1 MGTGAWEKL
10 TLVRD
15 PTFRVS
21 TDTQPDS
28 GTGDSAVSIRVVVLR
43 ERTSGA
49 QEQAAM
55 SRDRQQCAEGSVG
68 ALTVPTSF
76 VHC

>member
-28 GTGDSAVSIRVVVLR
+28 GPGDSAVSGGSAQGKNQWCL
-43 ERTSGA
+43 GA
-49 QEQAAM
+49 GSHVQGQAAV
-55 SRDRQQCAEGSVG
+55 C
-68 ALTVPTSF
+68 
-76 VHC
+76 